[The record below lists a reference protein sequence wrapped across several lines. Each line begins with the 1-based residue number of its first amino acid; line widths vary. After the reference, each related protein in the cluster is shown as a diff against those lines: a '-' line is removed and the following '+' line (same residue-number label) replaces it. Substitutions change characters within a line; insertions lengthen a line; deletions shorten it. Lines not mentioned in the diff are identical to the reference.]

1 MTDLAK
7 MKLDEWLEADGL
19 GGFASG
25 TVSGIR
31 TRRYHALEKA
41 KRSSRVI
48 PGSPIG
54 VATPLSRSVVCA
66 LPPTVWTTRVT
77 FFWNGRASSRKECCP
92 TAFPTWAMSPNITP
106 SMPRSGTSSRFTT
119 WGTVWPW
126 LIGAFVEAWLRVRAG
141 TLDAKGQARQ
151 RFLSPMM
158 EHLDS
163 AGLGHVS
170 EIADADPPHTAR
182 GCSFQA
188 WSLGELLWLNRVVL
202 ADAAMAR
209 KSCIEP
215 A

>member
-1 MTDLAK
+1 LDDARDILLEWAGVVSQGMLPNRFPDLG
-7 MKLDEWLEADGL
+7 DEPKYNSVD
-19 GGFASG
+19 ASLWYIIA
-25 TVSGIR
+25 V
-31 TRRYHALEKA
+31 YHQ
-41 KRSSRVI
+41 
-48 PGSPIG
+48 
-54 VATPLSRSVVCA
+54 
-66 LPPTVWTTRVT
+66 
-77 FFWNGRASSRKECCP
+77 
-92 TAFPTWAMSPNITP
+92 
-106 SMPRSGTSSRFTT
+106 
-119 WGTVWPW
+119 GTVWPW

-151 RFLSPMM
+151 RFLSPLM